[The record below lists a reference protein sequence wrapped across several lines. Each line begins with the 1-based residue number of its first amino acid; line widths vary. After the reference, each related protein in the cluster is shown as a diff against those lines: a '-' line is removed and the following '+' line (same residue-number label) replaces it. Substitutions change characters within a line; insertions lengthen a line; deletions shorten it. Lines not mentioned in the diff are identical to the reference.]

1 MKFHKCIPPSF
12 SSFRYKLL
20 LAFLIA
26 TMVPLISLTFISYHI
41 SYNIARDRII
51 DSAVMTDKQLVS
63 QLNDRLGQVENVA
76 DTIQFQMYSLNQPS
90 SNKVDALKKFTAVK
104 NNISL
109 YKSTFDFFHIYV
121 FLRPDQLGSKEG
133 LYFFSTDELSAYGLD
148 KNTVSGSGFSSVW
161 IPVSNMPLPKILSTK
176 KTSADVILCVRALK
190 NQATGILEY
199 AYGIALDASELTTYL
214 QPAAMDSRIYS
225 YILTDHGEIAAKN
238 TSSLNLSGISKAQF
252 QKFKENADSSFHSG
266 DKYYNC
272 CTLSNGWLHVTE
284 IPESYIRGN
293 THILIRALLITVLIF
308 LPLTVII
315 VILFSENL
323 TRKITALS
331 YAMEAFQLGHD
342 PEHLSIVTVP
352 HPDDP
357 SRYDE
362 IDRLGI
368 TFEDMQHTI
377 AGNLKSIVNL
387 SVNEERLK
395 YQLLQS
401 QINPHFLYNVLDTIN
416 WMARKK
422 GEDNIC
428 RMVTSIS
435 SLMRASISNKRS
447 MVYIRE
453 EIKYVQDYLYIQE
466 TRYGDKFT
474 SYIEVDERLNELEI
488 PKMIIQTL
496 VENAVVHG
504 VENATWDCFLY
515 VSGEITDGMAV
526 FTVKDDGVGMS
537 QEQLEKLMG
546 TEEEPDHEA
555 ERTHTHLGVYA
566 VRKRLDYVYQNKA
579 RMSITSEPGKGTQ
592 VILEIPMNGNVGVT
606 YRKYYETVNE
616 NNKKRGDER

>member
-76 DTIQFQMYSLNQPS
+76 DTIQFQMYSLNHSS
-90 SNKVDALKKFTAVK
+90 SNKVDALKKFTTVK

-121 FLRPDQLGSKEG
+121 FLQPDQLGSKES

-148 KNTVSGSGFSSVW
+148 KNIVSGSGFSSVW

-176 KTSADVILCVRALK
+176 KSSADVILCVRALK

-199 AYGIALDASELTTYL
+199 AYGIALDTSELTTYL
-214 QPAAMDSRIYS
+214 QPAALDSRIYS

-238 TSSLNLSGISKAQF
+238 TSSLNLSEISKAQF
-252 QKFKENADSSFHSG
+252 QKLKENADSSFHSG

-284 IPESYIRGN
+284 IPESYIQGN

-422 GEDNIC
+422 GEENIC
-428 RMVTSIS
+428 RMVTAIS
-435 SLMRASISNKRS
+435 NLMRASISNKRS
-447 MVYIRE
+447 MVRVKEELKYIE
-453 EIKYVQDYLYIQE
+453 DYLFIQE

-474 SYIEVDERLNELEI
+474 SYIEVDEELNELEI
-488 PKMIIQTL
+488 PKMVIQTL

-515 VSGEITDGMAV
+515 ISGEIQDDMAV
-526 FTVKDDGVGMS
+526 FKVKDDGVGIS
-537 QEQLEKLMG
+537 AEKLEALLKM
-546 TEEEPDHEA
+546 EEEPEHKA
-555 ERTHTHLGVYA
+555 ERTHTNLGIYA
-566 VRKRLDYVYQNKA
+566 VQKRLEYVYHGKA
-579 RMSITSEPGKGTQ
+579 KMTITSEKGTL
-592 VILEIPMNGNVGVT
+592 VVLEIPLKKAKEIMKDGTSGNDIG
-606 YRKYYETVNE
+606 
-616 NNKKRGDER
+616 

>member
-1 MKFHKCIPPSF
+1 MKFHKCIPPIF

-90 SNKVDALKKFTAVK
+90 SNKVDALKKFTTVK

-121 FLRPDQLGSKEG
+121 FLQPDQLGSKES

-148 KNTVSGSGFSSVW
+148 KNIVSGSGFSSVW

-176 KTSADVILCVRALK
+176 KSSADVILCVRTLK

-199 AYGIALDASELTTYL
+199 AYGIALDTSELTTYL
-214 QPAAMDSRIYS
+214 QPAALDSRIYS

-252 QKFKENADSSFHSG
+252 QKLKGNADSSFHSG

-284 IPESYIRGN
+284 IPESYIQGN

-308 LPLTVII
+308 LLLTVII

-331 YAMEAFQLGHD
+331 YAMEAFQLGYD

-401 QINPHFLYNVLDTIN
+401 QINPHFLYNILGSIRTCQSLGKLDIADQMIANLT
-416 WMARKK
+416 AFYRLTLRKSK
-422 GEDNIC
+422 ELIP
-428 RMVTSIS
+428 
-435 SLMRASISNKRS
+435 
-447 MVYIRE
+447 
-453 EIKYVQDYLYIQE
+453 IKD
-466 TRYGDKFT
+466 
-474 SYIEVDERLNELEI
+474 ELEI
-488 PKMIIQTL
+488 ARLYLEMEKLCHKDNLDWEIEAENGIENFLICKFTL
-496 VENAVVHG
+496 QPFLENSILHG
-504 VENATWDCFLY
+504 IS
-515 VSGEITDGMAV
+515 SGTPAV
-526 FTVKDDGVGMS
+526 FISIHVLYGDDTVVISIEDNGAGMDS
-537 QEQLEKLMG
+537 ETLAQLRHAIEHNVIDYEKHFGISNVSSRISNPLYGNGSVRIRSNPGNGTYVTIEFEQMEEDIDEK
-546 TEEEPDHEA
+546 
-555 ERTHTHLGVYA
+555 
-566 VRKRLDYVYQNKA
+566 
-579 RMSITSEPGKGTQ
+579 
-592 VILEIPMNGNVGVT
+592 
-606 YRKYYETVNE
+606 
-616 NNKKRGDER
+616 NNDRR

>member
-1 MKFHKCIPPSF
+1 MKFHKCIPPIF

-90 SNKVDALKKFTAVK
+90 SNKVDALKKFTTVK

-121 FLRPDQLGSKEG
+121 FLQPDQLGSKES

-148 KNTVSGSGFSSVW
+148 KNIVSGSGFSSVW

-176 KTSADVILCVRALK
+176 KSSADVILCVRALK

-199 AYGIALDASELTTYL
+199 AYGIALDTSELTTYL
-214 QPAAMDSRIYS
+214 QPAALDSRIYS

-252 QKFKENADSSFHSG
+252 QKLKGNADSSFHSG

-284 IPESYIRGN
+284 IPESYIQGN

-308 LPLTVII
+308 LLLTVII

-331 YAMEAFQLGHD
+331 YAMEAFQLGYD

-401 QINPHFLYNVLDTIN
+401 QINPQMNDTHPTV
-416 WMARKK
+416 AVA
-422 GEDNIC
+422 E
-428 RMVTSIS
+428 
-435 SLMRASISNKRS
+435 LMRILIDEEGLGWDQAWDITTKCCAYTNHTIMSEALEKWPIELFSRLLPR
-447 MVYIRE
+447 VYQIIE
-453 EIKYVQDYLYIQE
+453 EIN
-466 TRYGDKFT
+466 RRF
-474 SYIEVDERLNELEI
+474 
-488 PKMIIQTL
+488 
-496 VENAVVHG
+496 
-504 VENATWDCFLY
+504 
-515 VSGEITDGMAV
+515 
-526 FTVKDDGVGMS
+526 
-537 QEQLEKLMG
+537 
-546 TEEEPDHEA
+546 
-555 ERTHTHLGVYA
+555 
-566 VRKRLDYVYQNKA
+566 
-579 RMSITSEPGKGTQ
+579 
-592 VILEIPMNGNVGVT
+592 ILEIQQKYPGNFEKIKKMAIIYDGQVKMAHLAIVAGYSVNGVARLHTEILKNQEL
-606 YRKYYETVNE
+606 KDFYEMMPE
-616 NNKKRGDER
+616 KFNNKTNGITQRRSCSTQIHSLQTGLQSISDRTGSQTFRS

>member
-63 QLNDRLGQVENVA
+63 QLNDRLGQVENAA
-76 DTIQFQMYSLNQPS
+76 DTIQFQMYSLNHPS

-121 FLRPDQLGSKEG
+121 FLQPDQLGSKED

-148 KNTVSGSGFSSVW
+148 KNIVSGSGFSSVW

-176 KTSADVILCVRALK
+176 KSSADVILCVRALK

-199 AYGIALDASELTTYL
+199 AYGIALDTSELTTYL
-214 QPAAMDSRIYS
+214 QPAALDSHIYS

-252 QKFKENADSSFHSG
+252 QKLKGNADSSFHSG

-284 IPESYIRGN
+284 IPESYIQGN

-401 QINPHFLYNVLDTIN
+401 QINPHFLYNILGSIRTCQSLGKLDIADQMIANLT
-416 WMARKK
+416 AFYRLTLRKSK
-422 GEDNIC
+422 ELIP
-428 RMVTSIS
+428 
-435 SLMRASISNKRS
+435 
-447 MVYIRE
+447 
-453 EIKYVQDYLYIQE
+453 IKD
-466 TRYGDKFT
+466 
-474 SYIEVDERLNELEI
+474 ELEI
-488 PKMIIQTL
+488 ARLYLEMEKLCHKDNLDWEIEAEDGIENFLICKFTL
-496 VENAVVHG
+496 QPFLENSILHG
-504 VENATWDCFLY
+504 IS
-515 VSGEITDGMAV
+515 SGTPAV
-526 FTVKDDGVGMS
+526 FISIHVLYGDDTVVISIEDNGAGMDPETLAQLRHAIEHNVIDYEKHFGIS
-537 QEQLEKLMG
+537 NVSSRISNPLYGNGSVRISSNPGNGTYVTIEFEQMEEDIDEK
-546 TEEEPDHEA
+546 
-555 ERTHTHLGVYA
+555 
-566 VRKRLDYVYQNKA
+566 
-579 RMSITSEPGKGTQ
+579 
-592 VILEIPMNGNVGVT
+592 
-606 YRKYYETVNE
+606 
-616 NNKKRGDER
+616 NNDRR

>member
-1 MKFHKCIPPSF
+1 
-12 SSFRYKLL
+12 
-20 LAFLIA
+20 
-26 TMVPLISLTFISYHI
+26 MVPLISQTFISYHI

-90 SNKVDALKKFTAVK
+90 SNKVDALKKFTTVK

-121 FLRPDQLGSKEG
+121 FLQPDQLGSKES

-148 KNTVSGSGFSSVW
+148 KNIVSGSGFSSVW

-176 KTSADVILCVRALK
+176 KSSADVILCVRALK

-199 AYGIALDASELTTYL
+199 AYGIALDTSELTTYL
-214 QPAAMDSRIYS
+214 QPAALDSRIYS

-252 QKFKENADSSFHSG
+252 QKLKGNADSSFHSG

-284 IPESYIRGN
+284 IPESYIQGN

-308 LPLTVII
+308 LLLTVII

-331 YAMEAFQLGHD
+331 YAMEAFQLGYD

-401 QINPHFLYNVLDTIN
+401 QINPHFLYNILGSICHKDNLDWEIEAEDGIENFLICKFTLQPFLENSILHGISSGTPAVFISIHVLYGDDTVVISI
-416 WMARKK
+416 
-422 GEDNIC
+422 EDNGAGMDSETLAQLRHAIEHN
-428 RMVTSIS
+428 VIDYEKHFG
-435 SLMRASISNKRS
+435 ISNVSSRISNPLYGNGSVRIRS
-447 MVYIRE
+447 NPGNGTYVTIEFEQME
-453 EIKYVQDYLYIQE
+453 EDI
-466 TRYGDKFT
+466 
-474 SYIEVDERLNELEI
+474 DE
-488 PKMIIQTL
+488 K
-496 VENAVVHG
+496 
-504 VENATWDCFLY
+504 
-515 VSGEITDGMAV
+515 
-526 FTVKDDGVGMS
+526 
-537 QEQLEKLMG
+537 
-546 TEEEPDHEA
+546 
-555 ERTHTHLGVYA
+555 
-566 VRKRLDYVYQNKA
+566 
-579 RMSITSEPGKGTQ
+579 
-592 VILEIPMNGNVGVT
+592 
-606 YRKYYETVNE
+606 
-616 NNKKRGDER
+616 NNDRR

>member
-26 TMVPLISLTFISYHI
+26 TMIPLISLTFISYHI

-121 FLRPDQLGSKEG
+121 FLPPDQLGSKEG

-148 KNTVSGSGFSSVW
+148 KNIVSGSGFSSVW

-176 KTSADVILCVRALK
+176 KSSADVILCVRALK

-199 AYGIALDASELTTYL
+199 AYGIALDTSELTTYL
-214 QPAAMDSRIYS
+214 QPAAMDSHIYS

-238 TSSLNLSGISKAQF
+238 TSSLNLSEISKVQF

-401 QINPHFLYNVLDTIN
+401 QINPHFLYNILGSIRTCQSLGKLDIADQMIADLT
-416 WMARKK
+416 AFYRLTLRKSK
-422 GEDNIC
+422 ELIP
-428 RMVTSIS
+428 
-435 SLMRASISNKRS
+435 
-447 MVYIRE
+447 
-453 EIKYVQDYLYIQE
+453 IKD
-466 TRYGDKFT
+466 
-474 SYIEVDERLNELEI
+474 ELEI
-488 PKMIIQTL
+488 ARLYLEMEKLCHKDNLAWEIEAEDGIENFLICKFTL
-496 VENAVVHG
+496 QPFLENSILHG
-504 VENATWDCFLY
+504 IS
-515 VSGEITDGMAV
+515 SGTPAV
-526 FTVKDDGVGMS
+526 FISIHVLYGDDTVVISVEDNGAGMDSETLAQLRHAIEHNVIDYEKHFGVSNVSSRISNPLYGNGS
-537 QEQLEKLMG
+537 VRISSNPGNGTYVTIEFEQMEEDIDEK
-546 TEEEPDHEA
+546 
-555 ERTHTHLGVYA
+555 
-566 VRKRLDYVYQNKA
+566 
-579 RMSITSEPGKGTQ
+579 
-592 VILEIPMNGNVGVT
+592 
-606 YRKYYETVNE
+606 
-616 NNKKRGDER
+616 NNDRR

>member
-121 FLRPDQLGSKEG
+121 FLQPDQLGSKED

-148 KNTVSGSGFSSVW
+148 KNIVSGSGFSSVW

-176 KTSADVILCVRALK
+176 KSSADVILCVRALK

-199 AYGIALDASELTTYL
+199 AYGIALDTSELTTYL
-214 QPAAMDSRIYS
+214 QPAALDSHIYS

-252 QKFKENADSSFHSG
+252 QKLKGNADSSFHSG

-284 IPESYIRGN
+284 IPESYIQGN

-401 QINPHFLYNVLDTIN
+401 QINPHFLYNILGSIRTCQSLGKLDIADQMIADLT
-416 WMARKK
+416 AFYRLTLRKSK
-422 GEDNIC
+422 ELIP
-428 RMVTSIS
+428 
-435 SLMRASISNKRS
+435 
-447 MVYIRE
+447 
-453 EIKYVQDYLYIQE
+453 IKD
-466 TRYGDKFT
+466 
-474 SYIEVDERLNELEI
+474 ELEI
-488 PKMIIQTL
+488 ARLYLEMEKLCHKDNLDWEIEAEDGIENFLICKFTL
-496 VENAVVHG
+496 QPFLENSILHG
-504 VENATWDCFLY
+504 IS
-515 VSGEITDGMAV
+515 SGTPAV
-526 FTVKDDGVGMS
+526 FISIHVLYGDDTVVISVEDNGAGMDSETLAQLRHAIEHNVIDYEKHFGVSNVSSRISNPLYGNGS
-537 QEQLEKLMG
+537 VRISSNPGNGTYVTIEFEQMEEDIDEK
-546 TEEEPDHEA
+546 
-555 ERTHTHLGVYA
+555 
-566 VRKRLDYVYQNKA
+566 
-579 RMSITSEPGKGTQ
+579 
-592 VILEIPMNGNVGVT
+592 
-606 YRKYYETVNE
+606 
-616 NNKKRGDER
+616 NNDRR

>member
-76 DTIQFQMYSLNQPS
+76 DTIQFQMYSLNHSS

-121 FLRPDQLGSKEG
+121 FLQPAQLGSKEG

-148 KNTVSGSGFSSVW
+148 KNIVSGSGFSSVW

-176 KTSADVILCVRALK
+176 KSSADVILCVRALK

-199 AYGIALDASELTTYL
+199 AYGIALDTSELTTYL
-214 QPAAMDSRIYS
+214 QPAAMDSHIYS

-238 TSSLNLSGISKAQF
+238 TSSLNLFGISKAQF
-252 QKFKENADSSFHSG
+252 QKLKGNADSSFHSG

-284 IPESYIRGN
+284 IPESYIQGN

-401 QINPHFLYNVLDTIN
+401 QINPHFLYNILGSIRTCQSLGKLDIADQMIADLT
-416 WMARKK
+416 AFYRLTLRKSK
-422 GEDNIC
+422 ELIP
-428 RMVTSIS
+428 
-435 SLMRASISNKRS
+435 
-447 MVYIRE
+447 
-453 EIKYVQDYLYIQE
+453 IKD
-466 TRYGDKFT
+466 
-474 SYIEVDERLNELEI
+474 ELEI
-488 PKMIIQTL
+488 ARLYLEMEKLCHKDNLDWEIEAEDGIENFLICKFTL
-496 VENAVVHG
+496 QPFLENSILHG
-504 VENATWDCFLY
+504 IS
-515 VSGEITDGMAV
+515 SGTPAV
-526 FTVKDDGVGMS
+526 FISIHVLYGDDTVVISIEDNGAGMDS
-537 QEQLEKLMG
+537 ETLAQLRHAIEHNVIDYEKHFGISNVSSRISNPLYGNGSVRIRSNPGNGTYVTIEFEQMEEDIDEK
-546 TEEEPDHEA
+546 
-555 ERTHTHLGVYA
+555 
-566 VRKRLDYVYQNKA
+566 
-579 RMSITSEPGKGTQ
+579 
-592 VILEIPMNGNVGVT
+592 
-606 YRKYYETVNE
+606 
-616 NNKKRGDER
+616 NNDRR

>member
-121 FLRPDQLGSKEG
+121 FLQPDQLGSKED

-148 KNTVSGSGFSSVW
+148 KNIVSGSGFSSVW

-176 KTSADVILCVRALK
+176 KSSADVILCVRALK

-199 AYGIALDASELTTYL
+199 AYGIALDTSELTTYL
-214 QPAAMDSRIYS
+214 QPAALDSHIYS

-252 QKFKENADSSFHSG
+252 QKLKGNADSSFHSG

-284 IPESYIRGN
+284 IPESYIQGN

-401 QINPHFLYNVLDTIN
+401 QINPHFLYNILGSIRTCQSLGKLDIADQMIADLT
-416 WMARKK
+416 AFYRLTLRKSK
-422 GEDNIC
+422 ELIP
-428 RMVTSIS
+428 
-435 SLMRASISNKRS
+435 
-447 MVYIRE
+447 
-453 EIKYVQDYLYIQE
+453 IKD
-466 TRYGDKFT
+466 
-474 SYIEVDERLNELEI
+474 ELEI
-488 PKMIIQTL
+488 ARLYLEMEKLCHKDNLAWEIEAEDGIENFLICKFTL
-496 VENAVVHG
+496 QPFLENSILHG
-504 VENATWDCFLY
+504 IS
-515 VSGEITDGMAV
+515 SGTPAV
-526 FTVKDDGVGMS
+526 FISIHVLYGDDTVVISIEDNGAGMDPETLAQLRHAIEHNVIDYEKHFGIS
-537 QEQLEKLMG
+537 NVSSRISNPLYGNGSVRIRSNPGNGTYVTIEFEQMEEDIDEK
-546 TEEEPDHEA
+546 
-555 ERTHTHLGVYA
+555 
-566 VRKRLDYVYQNKA
+566 
-579 RMSITSEPGKGTQ
+579 
-592 VILEIPMNGNVGVT
+592 
-606 YRKYYETVNE
+606 
-616 NNKKRGDER
+616 NNDRR

>member
-26 TMVPLISLTFISYHI
+26 TMVPLISLIFISYHI

-76 DTIQFQMYSLNQPS
+76 DTIQFQMYSLNQPA
-90 SNKVDALKKFTAVK
+90 SNRVDALKKFTAVK

-121 FLRPDQLGSKEG
+121 FLQPDQLGSKEG

-148 KNTVSGSGFSSVW
+148 KNIVSGSGFSSVW

-176 KTSADVILCVRALK
+176 KSSADVILCVRTLK

-199 AYGIALDASELTTYL
+199 AYGIALDTSELTTYL
-214 QPAAMDSRIYS
+214 QSAALDSRIYS

-238 TSSLNLSGISKAQF
+238 TSSLNLSEISKAQF
-252 QKFKENADSSFHSG
+252 QKLKGNADSSFHSG

-284 IPESYIRGN
+284 IPESYIQGN

-387 SVNEERLK
+387 SVNGERLK

-401 QINPHFLYNVLDTIN
+401 QINPHFLYNILGSIRTCQSLGKLDIADQMIANLT
-416 WMARKK
+416 AFYRLTLRKSK
-422 GEDNIC
+422 ELIP
-428 RMVTSIS
+428 
-435 SLMRASISNKRS
+435 
-447 MVYIRE
+447 
-453 EIKYVQDYLYIQE
+453 IKD
-466 TRYGDKFT
+466 
-474 SYIEVDERLNELEI
+474 ELEI
-488 PKMIIQTL
+488 ARLYLEMEKLCHKDNLDWEIEAEDGIENFLICKFTL
-496 VENAVVHG
+496 QPFLENSILHG
-504 VENATWDCFLY
+504 IS
-515 VSGEITDGMAV
+515 SGTPAV
-526 FTVKDDGVGMS
+526 FISIHVLYGDDTVVISIEDNGAGM
-537 QEQLEKLMG
+537 
-546 TEEEPDHEA
+546 D
-555 ERTHTHLGVYA
+555 
-566 VRKRLDYVYQNKA
+566 
-579 RMSITSEPGKGTQ
+579 
-592 VILEIPMNGNVGVT
+592 
-606 YRKYYETVNE
+606 YETLAQLRHAIEHNVIDYEKHFGISNVSSRISNPLYGNGSVRIRSNPGNGTYVTIE
-616 NNKKRGDER
+616 FEQMEEDIDEKNNDRR

>member
-76 DTIQFQMYSLNQPS
+76 DTIQFQMYSLNHSS

-121 FLRPDQLGSKEG
+121 FLQPAQLGSKEG

-148 KNTVSGSGFSSVW
+148 KNIVSGSGFSSVW

-176 KTSADVILCVRALK
+176 KSSADVILCVRALK

-199 AYGIALDASELTTYL
+199 AYGIALDTSELTTYL
-214 QPAAMDSRIYS
+214 QPAALDSLIYS

-238 TSSLNLSGISKAQF
+238 TSSLNLSEISKAQF
-252 QKFKENADSSFHSG
+252 QKLKENADSSFHSG

-284 IPESYIRGN
+284 IPESYIQGN

-401 QINPHFLYNVLDTIN
+401 QINPHFLYNILGSIRTCQSLGKLDIADQMIADLT
-416 WMARKK
+416 AFYRLTLRKSK
-422 GEDNIC
+422 ELIP
-428 RMVTSIS
+428 
-435 SLMRASISNKRS
+435 
-447 MVYIRE
+447 
-453 EIKYVQDYLYIQE
+453 IKD
-466 TRYGDKFT
+466 
-474 SYIEVDERLNELEI
+474 ELEI
-488 PKMIIQTL
+488 ARLYLEMEKLCHKDNLDWEIEAEDGIENFLICKFTL
-496 VENAVVHG
+496 QPFLENSILHG
-504 VENATWDCFLY
+504 IS
-515 VSGEITDGMAV
+515 SGTPAV
-526 FTVKDDGVGMS
+526 FISIHVLYGDDTVVISIEDNGAGMDS
-537 QEQLEKLMG
+537 ETLAQLRHAIEHNVIDYEKHFGISNVSSRISNPLYGNGSVRIRSNPGNGTYVTIEFEQMEEDIDEK
-546 TEEEPDHEA
+546 
-555 ERTHTHLGVYA
+555 
-566 VRKRLDYVYQNKA
+566 
-579 RMSITSEPGKGTQ
+579 
-592 VILEIPMNGNVGVT
+592 
-606 YRKYYETVNE
+606 
-616 NNKKRGDER
+616 NNDRR

>member
-76 DTIQFQMYSLNQPS
+76 DTIQFQMYSLNHSS

-121 FLRPDQLGSKEG
+121 FLQPDQLGSKES

-176 KTSADVILCVRALK
+176 KSSADVILCVRALK

-199 AYGIALDASELTTYL
+199 AYGIALDTSELTTYL
-214 QPAAMDSRIYS
+214 QPAALDSHIYS

-252 QKFKENADSSFHSG
+252 QKLKGNADSSFHSG

-284 IPESYIRGN
+284 IPESYIQGN

-401 QINPHFLYNVLDTIN
+401 QINPHFLYNILGSIRTCQSLGKLDIADQMIADLT
-416 WMARKK
+416 AFYRLTLRKSK
-422 GEDNIC
+422 ELIP
-428 RMVTSIS
+428 
-435 SLMRASISNKRS
+435 
-447 MVYIRE
+447 
-453 EIKYVQDYLYIQE
+453 IKD
-466 TRYGDKFT
+466 
-474 SYIEVDERLNELEI
+474 ELEI
-488 PKMIIQTL
+488 ARLYLEMEKLCHKDNLDWEIEAEDGIENFLICKFTL
-496 VENAVVHG
+496 QPFLENSILHG
-504 VENATWDCFLY
+504 IS
-515 VSGEITDGMAV
+515 SGTPAV
-526 FTVKDDGVGMS
+526 FISIHVLYGDDTVVISIEDNGAGMDS
-537 QEQLEKLMG
+537 ETLAQLRHAIEHNVIDYEKHFGISNVSSRISNPLYGNGSVRIRSNPGNGTYVTIEFEQMEEDIDEK
-546 TEEEPDHEA
+546 
-555 ERTHTHLGVYA
+555 
-566 VRKRLDYVYQNKA
+566 
-579 RMSITSEPGKGTQ
+579 
-592 VILEIPMNGNVGVT
+592 
-606 YRKYYETVNE
+606 
-616 NNKKRGDER
+616 NNDRR

>member
-1 MKFHKCIPPSF
+1 MKFHKCIPPIF

-90 SNKVDALKKFTAVK
+90 SNKVDALKKFTTVK
-104 NNISL
+104 KNISL

-121 FLRPDQLGSKEG
+121 FLQPDQLGSKES

-148 KNTVSGSGFSSVW
+148 KNIVSGSGFSSVW

-176 KTSADVILCVRALK
+176 KSSADVILCVRALK

-199 AYGIALDASELTTYL
+199 AYGIALDTSELTTYL
-214 QPAAMDSRIYS
+214 QPAALDSRIHS

-252 QKFKENADSSFHSG
+252 QKLKGNADSSFHSG

-284 IPESYIRGN
+284 IPESYIQGN

-308 LPLTVII
+308 LLLTVII

-331 YAMEAFQLGHD
+331 YAMEAFQLGYD

-401 QINPHFLYNVLDTIN
+401 QINPHFLYNILGSIRTCQSLGKLDIADQMIADLT
-416 WMARKK
+416 AFYRLTLRKSK
-422 GEDNIC
+422 ELIP
-428 RMVTSIS
+428 
-435 SLMRASISNKRS
+435 
-447 MVYIRE
+447 
-453 EIKYVQDYLYIQE
+453 IKD
-466 TRYGDKFT
+466 
-474 SYIEVDERLNELEI
+474 ELEI
-488 PKMIIQTL
+488 ARLYLEMEKLCHKDNLDWEIEAEDGIENFLICKFTL
-496 VENAVVHG
+496 QPFLENSILHG
-504 VENATWDCFLY
+504 IS
-515 VSGEITDGMAV
+515 SGTPAV
-526 FTVKDDGVGMS
+526 FISIHVLYGDDTVVISIEDNGAGMDS
-537 QEQLEKLMG
+537 ETLAQLRHAIEHNVIDYEKHFGISNVSSRISNPLYGNGSVRIRSNPGNGTYVTIEFEQMEEDIDEK
-546 TEEEPDHEA
+546 
-555 ERTHTHLGVYA
+555 
-566 VRKRLDYVYQNKA
+566 
-579 RMSITSEPGKGTQ
+579 
-592 VILEIPMNGNVGVT
+592 
-606 YRKYYETVNE
+606 
-616 NNKKRGDER
+616 NNDRR

>member
-121 FLRPDQLGSKEG
+121 FLQPDQLGSKED

-148 KNTVSGSGFSSVW
+148 KNIVSGSGFSSVW

-176 KTSADVILCVRALK
+176 KSSADVILCVRALK

-199 AYGIALDASELTTYL
+199 AYGIALDTSELTTYL
-214 QPAAMDSRIYS
+214 QPAALDSHIYS

-252 QKFKENADSSFHSG
+252 QKLKGNADSSFHSG

-284 IPESYIRGN
+284 IPESYIQGN

-401 QINPHFLYNVLDTIN
+401 QINPHFLYNILGSIRTCQSLGKLDIADQMIANLT
-416 WMARKK
+416 AFYRLTLRKSK
-422 GEDNIC
+422 ELIP
-428 RMVTSIS
+428 
-435 SLMRASISNKRS
+435 
-447 MVYIRE
+447 
-453 EIKYVQDYLYIQE
+453 IKD
-466 TRYGDKFT
+466 
-474 SYIEVDERLNELEI
+474 ELEI
-488 PKMIIQTL
+488 ARLYLEMEKLCHKDNLDWEIEAEDGIENFLICKFTL
-496 VENAVVHG
+496 QPFLENSILHG
-504 VENATWDCFLY
+504 IS
-515 VSGEITDGMAV
+515 SGTPAV
-526 FTVKDDGVGMS
+526 FISIHVLYGDDTVVISIEDNGAGMDS
-537 QEQLEKLMG
+537 ETLAQLRHAIEHNVIDYEKHFGISNVSSRISNPLYGNGSVRIRSNPGNGTYVTIEFEQMEEDIDEK
-546 TEEEPDHEA
+546 
-555 ERTHTHLGVYA
+555 
-566 VRKRLDYVYQNKA
+566 
-579 RMSITSEPGKGTQ
+579 
-592 VILEIPMNGNVGVT
+592 
-606 YRKYYETVNE
+606 
-616 NNKKRGDER
+616 NNDRR

>member
-26 TMVPLISLTFISYHI
+26 TMVPLISLIFISYHI

-63 QLNDRLGQVENVA
+63 QLNDRLGQVETVA
-76 DTIQFQMYSLNQPS
+76 DTIQFQMYSLNQPA
-90 SNKVDALKKFTAVK
+90 SNRVDALKKFTAVK

-121 FLRPDQLGSKEG
+121 FLQPDQLGSKEG

-148 KNTVSGSGFSSVW
+148 KNIVSGSGFSSVW

-176 KTSADVILCVRALK
+176 KSSADVILCVRTLK

-199 AYGIALDASELTTYL
+199 AYGIALDTSELTTYL
-214 QPAAMDSRIYS
+214 QSAALDSRIYS

-238 TSSLNLSGISKAQF
+238 TSSLNLSEISKAQF
-252 QKFKENADSSFHSG
+252 QKLKGNADSSFHSG

-284 IPESYIRGN
+284 IPESYIQGN

-401 QINPHFLYNVLDTIN
+401 QINPHFLYNILGSIRTCQSLGKLDIADQMIANLT
-416 WMARKK
+416 AFYRLTLRKSK
-422 GEDNIC
+422 ELIP
-428 RMVTSIS
+428 
-435 SLMRASISNKRS
+435 
-447 MVYIRE
+447 
-453 EIKYVQDYLYIQE
+453 IKD
-466 TRYGDKFT
+466 
-474 SYIEVDERLNELEI
+474 ELEI
-488 PKMIIQTL
+488 ARLYLEMEKLCHKDNLDWEIEAEDGIENFLICKFTL
-496 VENAVVHG
+496 QPFLENSILHG
-504 VENATWDCFLY
+504 IS
-515 VSGEITDGMAV
+515 SGTPAV
-526 FTVKDDGVGMS
+526 FISIHVLYGDDTVVISIEDNGAGM
-537 QEQLEKLMG
+537 
-546 TEEEPDHEA
+546 D
-555 ERTHTHLGVYA
+555 
-566 VRKRLDYVYQNKA
+566 
-579 RMSITSEPGKGTQ
+579 
-592 VILEIPMNGNVGVT
+592 
-606 YRKYYETVNE
+606 YETLAQLRHAIEHNVIDYEKHFGISNVSSRISNPLYGNGSVRIRSNPGNGTYVTIE
-616 NNKKRGDER
+616 FEQMEEDIDEKNNDRR

>member
-104 NNISL
+104 NNTSL

-121 FLRPDQLGSKEG
+121 FLQPDQLGSKED

-148 KNTVSGSGFSSVW
+148 KNIVSGSGFSSVW

-176 KTSADVILCVRALK
+176 KSSADVILCVRALK

-199 AYGIALDASELTTYL
+199 AYGIALDTSELTTYL
-214 QPAAMDSRIYS
+214 QPAALDSHIYS

-252 QKFKENADSSFHSG
+252 QKLKGNADSSFHSG

-284 IPESYIRGN
+284 IPESYIQGN

-401 QINPHFLYNVLDTIN
+401 QINPHFLYNILGSIRTCQSLGKLDIADQMIANLT
-416 WMARKK
+416 AFYRLTLRKSK
-422 GEDNIC
+422 ELIP
-428 RMVTSIS
+428 
-435 SLMRASISNKRS
+435 
-447 MVYIRE
+447 
-453 EIKYVQDYLYIQE
+453 IKD
-466 TRYGDKFT
+466 
-474 SYIEVDERLNELEI
+474 ELEI
-488 PKMIIQTL
+488 ARLYLEMEKLCHKDNLDWEIEAEDGIENFLICKFTL
-496 VENAVVHG
+496 QPFLENSILHG
-504 VENATWDCFLY
+504 IS
-515 VSGEITDGMAV
+515 SGTPAV
-526 FTVKDDGVGMS
+526 FISIHVLYGDDTVVISIEDNGAGMDSETLAQLRHAIEHNVIDYEKHFGVSNVSSRISNPLYGNGS
-537 QEQLEKLMG
+537 VRIRSNPGNGTYVTIEFEQMEEDIDEK
-546 TEEEPDHEA
+546 
-555 ERTHTHLGVYA
+555 
-566 VRKRLDYVYQNKA
+566 
-579 RMSITSEPGKGTQ
+579 
-592 VILEIPMNGNVGVT
+592 
-606 YRKYYETVNE
+606 
-616 NNKKRGDER
+616 NNDRR

>member
-1 MKFHKCIPPSF
+1 MKFHKCIPPRF

-121 FLRPDQLGSKEG
+121 FLQPDQLGSKED

-148 KNTVSGSGFSSVW
+148 KNIVSGSGFSSVW

-176 KTSADVILCVRALK
+176 KSSADVILCVRALK

-199 AYGIALDASELTTYL
+199 AYGIALDTSELTTYL
-214 QPAAMDSRIYS
+214 QPTALDSRIYS

-238 TSSLNLSGISKAQF
+238 TSSLNLSEISKVQF

-401 QINPHFLYNVLDTIN
+401 QINPHFLYNILGSIRTCQSLGKLDIADQMIADLT
-416 WMARKK
+416 AFYRLTLRKSK
-422 GEDNIC
+422 ELIP
-428 RMVTSIS
+428 
-435 SLMRASISNKRS
+435 
-447 MVYIRE
+447 
-453 EIKYVQDYLYIQE
+453 IKD
-466 TRYGDKFT
+466 
-474 SYIEVDERLNELEI
+474 ELEI
-488 PKMIIQTL
+488 
-496 VENAVVHG
+496 AR
-504 VENATWDCFLY
+504 LY
-515 VSGEITDGMAV
+515 LEM
-526 FTVKDDGVGMS
+526 
-537 QEQLEKLMG
+537 EKLCHKDNLDW
-546 TEEEPDHEA
+546 EIEA
-555 ERTHTHLGVYA
+555 EDGIENFLICKFTLQPFLENSILHGISSGTPSVFISIHVLYGNDTVVISIEDNGAGMDSETLAQLRHAIEHNVIDYEKHFGISNVSSRISNPLYGNGS
-566 VRKRLDYVYQNKA
+566 VRIRSNPGNGTYVTIEFEQMEEDIDEK
-579 RMSITSEPGKGTQ
+579 
-592 VILEIPMNGNVGVT
+592 
-606 YRKYYETVNE
+606 
-616 NNKKRGDER
+616 NNDRR

>member
-26 TMVPLISLTFISYHI
+26 TMVPLISLIFISYHI
-41 SYNIARDRII
+41 SYNIARDSII

-76 DTIQFQMYSLNQPS
+76 DTIQFQMYSLNQPA
-90 SNKVDALKKFTAVK
+90 SNRVDALKKFTAVK

-121 FLRPDQLGSKEG
+121 FLQPDQLGSKEG

-148 KNTVSGSGFSSVW
+148 KNIVSGSGFSSVW

-176 KTSADVILCVRALK
+176 KSSADVILCVRTLK

-199 AYGIALDASELTTYL
+199 AYGIALDTSELTTYL
-214 QPAAMDSRIYS
+214 QSAALDSRIYS

-238 TSSLNLSGISKAQF
+238 TSSLNLSEISKAQF
-252 QKFKENADSSFHSG
+252 QKLKGNADSSFHSG

-284 IPESYIRGN
+284 IPESYIQGN

-401 QINPHFLYNVLDTIN
+401 QINPHFLYNILGSIRTCQSLGKLDIADQMIANLT
-416 WMARKK
+416 AFYRLTLRKSK
-422 GEDNIC
+422 ELIP
-428 RMVTSIS
+428 
-435 SLMRASISNKRS
+435 
-447 MVYIRE
+447 
-453 EIKYVQDYLYIQE
+453 IKD
-466 TRYGDKFT
+466 
-474 SYIEVDERLNELEI
+474 ELEI
-488 PKMIIQTL
+488 ARLYLEMEKLCHKDNLDWEIEAEDGIENFLICKFTL
-496 VENAVVHG
+496 QPFLENSILHG
-504 VENATWDCFLY
+504 IS
-515 VSGEITDGMAV
+515 SGTPAV
-526 FTVKDDGVGMS
+526 FISIHVLYGDDTVVISIEDNGAGM
-537 QEQLEKLMG
+537 
-546 TEEEPDHEA
+546 D
-555 ERTHTHLGVYA
+555 
-566 VRKRLDYVYQNKA
+566 
-579 RMSITSEPGKGTQ
+579 
-592 VILEIPMNGNVGVT
+592 
-606 YRKYYETVNE
+606 YETLAQLRHAIEHNVIDYEKHFGISNVSSRISNPLYGNGSVRIRSNPGNGTYVTIE
-616 NNKKRGDER
+616 FEQMEEDIDEKNNDRR

>member
-51 DSAVMTDKQLVS
+51 DSAVMTDRQLVS

-76 DTIQFQMYSLNQPS
+76 DTIQFQMYSLNHSS
-90 SNKVDALKKFTAVK
+90 SNKVDALKKFTTVK

-199 AYGIALDASELTTYL
+199 AYGIALDTSELTTYP

-293 THILIRALLITVLIF
+293 THILIRALLITFLIF

-401 QINPHFLYNVLDTIN
+401 QINPHFLYNILGSIRTCQSLGKLDIADQMIADLT
-416 WMARKK
+416 AFYRLTLRKSK
-422 GEDNIC
+422 ELIP
-428 RMVTSIS
+428 
-435 SLMRASISNKRS
+435 
-447 MVYIRE
+447 
-453 EIKYVQDYLYIQE
+453 IKD
-466 TRYGDKFT
+466 
-474 SYIEVDERLNELEI
+474 ELEI
-488 PKMIIQTL
+488 ARLYLEMEKLCHKDNLDWEIEAEDGIENFLICKFTL
-496 VENAVVHG
+496 QPFLENSILHG
-504 VENATWDCFLY
+504 IS
-515 VSGEITDGMAV
+515 SGTPAV
-526 FTVKDDGVGMS
+526 FISIHVLYGDDTVVISIEDNGAGMDS
-537 QEQLEKLMG
+537 ETLAQLRHAIEHNVIDYEKHFGISNVSSRISNPLYGNGSVRIRSNPGNGTYVTIEFEQMEEDIDEK
-546 TEEEPDHEA
+546 
-555 ERTHTHLGVYA
+555 
-566 VRKRLDYVYQNKA
+566 
-579 RMSITSEPGKGTQ
+579 
-592 VILEIPMNGNVGVT
+592 
-606 YRKYYETVNE
+606 
-616 NNKKRGDER
+616 NNDRR

>member
-1 MKFHKCIPPSF
+1 MKFHKCIPPIF

-121 FLRPDQLGSKEG
+121 FLQPDQLGSKED

-148 KNTVSGSGFSSVW
+148 KNIVSGSGFSSVW

-176 KTSADVILCVRALK
+176 KSSADVILCVRALK

-199 AYGIALDASELTTYL
+199 AYGIALDTSELTTYL
-214 QPAAMDSRIYS
+214 QPTALDSRIYS

-238 TSSLNLSGISKAQF
+238 TSSLNLSEISKAQF
-252 QKFKENADSSFHSG
+252 QKLKENADSSFHSG

-284 IPESYIRGN
+284 IPESYIQGN

-331 YAMEAFQLGHD
+331 YAMETFQLGHD

-401 QINPHFLYNVLDTIN
+401 QINPHFLYNILGSIRTCQSLGKLDIADQMIADLT
-416 WMARKK
+416 AFYRLTLRKSK
-422 GEDNIC
+422 ELIP
-428 RMVTSIS
+428 
-435 SLMRASISNKRS
+435 
-447 MVYIRE
+447 
-453 EIKYVQDYLYIQE
+453 IKD
-466 TRYGDKFT
+466 
-474 SYIEVDERLNELEI
+474 ELEI
-488 PKMIIQTL
+488 ARLYLEMEKLCHKDNLDWEIEAEDGIENFLICKFTL
-496 VENAVVHG
+496 QPFLENSILHG
-504 VENATWDCFLY
+504 IS
-515 VSGEITDGMAV
+515 SGTPAV
-526 FTVKDDGVGMS
+526 FISIHVLYGDDTVVISIEDNGAGMDS
-537 QEQLEKLMG
+537 ETLAQLRHAIEHNVIDYEKHFGISNVSSRISNPLYGNGSVRIRSNPGNGTYVTIEFEQMEEDIDEK
-546 TEEEPDHEA
+546 
-555 ERTHTHLGVYA
+555 
-566 VRKRLDYVYQNKA
+566 
-579 RMSITSEPGKGTQ
+579 
-592 VILEIPMNGNVGVT
+592 
-606 YRKYYETVNE
+606 
-616 NNKKRGDER
+616 NNDRR

>member
-26 TMVPLISLTFISYHI
+26 TMVPLISLIFISYHI

-121 FLRPDQLGSKEG
+121 FLQPDQLGSKEG

-176 KTSADVILCVRALK
+176 KSSADVILCVRALK

-199 AYGIALDASELTTYL
+199 AYGIALDTSELTTYL
-214 QPAAMDSRIYS
+214 QPAALDSSIYS

-252 QKFKENADSSFHSG
+252 QKLKGNADSSFHSG

-284 IPESYIRGN
+284 IPESYIQGN

-401 QINPHFLYNVLDTIN
+401 QINPHFLYNILGSIRTCQSLGKLDIADQMIADLT
-416 WMARKK
+416 AFYRLTLRKSK
-422 GEDNIC
+422 ELIP
-428 RMVTSIS
+428 
-435 SLMRASISNKRS
+435 
-447 MVYIRE
+447 
-453 EIKYVQDYLYIQE
+453 IKD
-466 TRYGDKFT
+466 
-474 SYIEVDERLNELEI
+474 ELEI
-488 PKMIIQTL
+488 ARLYLEMENLCHKDNLDWEIEAEDGIENFLICKFTL
-496 VENAVVHG
+496 QPFLENSILHG
-504 VENATWDCFLY
+504 IS
-515 VSGEITDGMAV
+515 SGTPAV
-526 FTVKDDGVGMS
+526 FISIHVLYGDDTVVISIEDNGAGMDS
-537 QEQLEKLMG
+537 ETLAQLRHAIEHNVIDYEKHFGISNVSSRISNPLYGNGSVRIRSNPGNGTYVTIEFEQMEEDIDEK
-546 TEEEPDHEA
+546 
-555 ERTHTHLGVYA
+555 
-566 VRKRLDYVYQNKA
+566 
-579 RMSITSEPGKGTQ
+579 
-592 VILEIPMNGNVGVT
+592 
-606 YRKYYETVNE
+606 
-616 NNKKRGDER
+616 NNDRR

>member
-121 FLRPDQLGSKEG
+121 FLQPAQLGSKEG

-176 KTSADVILCVRALK
+176 KSSADVILCVRALK

-199 AYGIALDASELTTYL
+199 AYGIALDTSELTTYL
-214 QPAAMDSRIYS
+214 QPAALDSHIYS

-238 TSSLNLSGISKAQF
+238 TSSLNLSEISKAQF
-252 QKFKENADSSFHSG
+252 QKLKENADSSFHSG

-284 IPESYIRGN
+284 IPESYIQGN

-401 QINPHFLYNVLDTIN
+401 QINPHFLYNILGSIRTCQSLGKLDIADQMIADLT
-416 WMARKK
+416 AFYRLTLRKSK
-422 GEDNIC
+422 ELIP
-428 RMVTSIS
+428 
-435 SLMRASISNKRS
+435 
-447 MVYIRE
+447 
-453 EIKYVQDYLYIQE
+453 IKD
-466 TRYGDKFT
+466 
-474 SYIEVDERLNELEI
+474 ELEI
-488 PKMIIQTL
+488 ARLYLEMEKLCHKDNLDWEIEAEDGIENFLICKFTL
-496 VENAVVHG
+496 QPFLENSILHG
-504 VENATWDCFLY
+504 IS
-515 VSGEITDGMAV
+515 SGTPAV
-526 FTVKDDGVGMS
+526 FISIHVLYGDDTVVISIEDNGAGMDS
-537 QEQLEKLMG
+537 ETLAQLRHAIEHNVIDYEKHFGISNVSSRISNPLYGNGSVRIRSNPGNGTYVTIEFEQMEEDIDEK
-546 TEEEPDHEA
+546 
-555 ERTHTHLGVYA
+555 
-566 VRKRLDYVYQNKA
+566 
-579 RMSITSEPGKGTQ
+579 
-592 VILEIPMNGNVGVT
+592 
-606 YRKYYETVNE
+606 
-616 NNKKRGDER
+616 NNDRR

>member
-121 FLRPDQLGSKEG
+121 FLQPDQLGSKED

-148 KNTVSGSGFSSVW
+148 KNIVSGSGFSSVW

-176 KTSADVILCVRALK
+176 KSSADVILCVRALK

-199 AYGIALDASELTTYL
+199 AYGIALDTSELTTYL
-214 QPAAMDSRIYS
+214 QPAALDSHIYS

-252 QKFKENADSSFHSG
+252 QKLKGNADSSFHSG

-284 IPESYIRGN
+284 IPESYIQGN

-331 YAMEAFQLGHD
+331 YAMEAFQLGYD

-401 QINPHFLYNVLDTIN
+401 QINPHFLYNILGSIRTCQSLGKLDIADQMIANLT
-416 WMARKK
+416 AFYRLTLRKSK
-422 GEDNIC
+422 ELIP
-428 RMVTSIS
+428 
-435 SLMRASISNKRS
+435 
-447 MVYIRE
+447 
-453 EIKYVQDYLYIQE
+453 IKD
-466 TRYGDKFT
+466 
-474 SYIEVDERLNELEI
+474 ELEI
-488 PKMIIQTL
+488 ARLYLEMEKLCHKDNLDWEIEAEDGIENFLICKFTL
-496 VENAVVHG
+496 QPFLENSILHG
-504 VENATWDCFLY
+504 IS
-515 VSGEITDGMAV
+515 SGTPAV
-526 FTVKDDGVGMS
+526 FISIHVLYGDDTVVISIEDNGAGMDS
-537 QEQLEKLMG
+537 ETLAQLRHAIEHNVIDYEKHFGISNVSSRISNPLYGNGSVRIRSNPGNGTYVTIEFEQMEEDIDEK
-546 TEEEPDHEA
+546 
-555 ERTHTHLGVYA
+555 
-566 VRKRLDYVYQNKA
+566 
-579 RMSITSEPGKGTQ
+579 
-592 VILEIPMNGNVGVT
+592 
-606 YRKYYETVNE
+606 
-616 NNKKRGDER
+616 NNDRR